1 MPINGELNRGDC
13 VRVDGRVFYVR
24 PNGSSIYLHPTAASC
39 RRASGHTRTIR
50 DYRLLRDGVRVAPHA
65 VAPQVVAPQ
74 AVARQRVALQVVAP
88 QAVVRQ
94 RVALQ
99 VVAPQAVARQRVAPQ
114 VVVRRRVAEADIR
127 YLYVV
132 RNCDLPREERDLK
145 IGITSNIAT
154 TLRTYRRIQANS
166 QAIII
171 VDCQGAARPLE
182 QRLHACFDEFRVDQS
197 EVFLLRPHEIRRRLM
212 HYGYRQATDGIWRA

>member
-65 VAPQVVAPQ
+65 VAP
-74 AVARQRVALQVVAP
+74 
-88 QAVVRQ
+88 
-94 RVALQ
+94 Q